1 MKEISNKMILCHK
14 YKFIFVKTKKTAS
27 TSIELLLSKIC
38 GKKDI
43 ITPVSELTWLGNIRR
58 FEKVTEE
65 DLREVI
71 KAKPP
76 QNYKG
81 SKFFE
86 LRYFFIQFSRFYINK
101 FFSILRSGTKNKVF
115 KKKRRYKYDQHME
128 ISEVKKYINDDIYK
142 EYYKFAVVR
151 DPYDQAISDFYD
163 QSSRPEHIQYK
174 SFDDYLDKRVKY
186 FFYKN
191 KRKFIINNKNE
202 LNGII
207 KYESLQNDLK
217 KIFRLLNV
225 KNKNIFKDLK
235 KIKVHGGLRGKMITK
250 RNLTFK
256 QKQKIRIAA
265 KFFFQNFYKKMK

>member
-1 MKEISNKMILCHK
+1 MILCHK
-14 YKFIFVKTKKTAS
+14 YKFIFLKTKKTAS

-38 GKKDI
+38 GKNDI
-43 ITPVSELTWLGNIRR
+43 ITPVSELTWLGNLRR

-65 DLREVI
+65 DLREII

-81 SKFFE
+81 SIFFE
-86 LRYFFIQFSRFYINK
+86 IEFFLIQFFRFYVNK
-101 FFSILRSGTKNKVF
+101 FFSILKSGTKNKVF

-128 ISEVKKYINDDIYK
+128 ISELKKYISDNVYD

-163 QSSRPEHIQYK
+163 QISRPEHIKYK
-174 SFDDYLDKRVKY
+174 NFDDYLDKRVNY

-191 KRKFIINNKNE
+191 KRKFTINNKNE

-217 KIFRLLNV
+217 KIFKLLNI
-225 KNKNIFKDLK
+225 KNKTIFNDLK

-250 RNLTFK
+250 KNLTIR
-256 QKQKIRIAA
+256 QKQKIRAAA
-265 KFFFQNFYKKMK
+265 KFFFQNFYKNLR